1 MFYYGDSGL
10 LLVFLA
16 LILAMYA
23 QARVQGTY
31 QKYSRY
37 LAARGMTGAEVAS
50 DLLYRV
56 GLGDVRVEM
65 TPRELGDHYDPRSRV
80 LRLSPGVYNGR
91 SVAALGIAA
100 HEVGHAIQHDVG
112 YIPLALRNSILPVAQ
127 FGSQLAWPLFLMGLF
142 FGITGLMDLG
152 IVLFFAAVMFQIVTL
167 PVEYNA
173 SARALELLES
183 EGYLTSRE
191 IAPAREV
198 LNAAALTYLAA
209 TAMAVA
215 QLARLLILR
224 SRRD

>member
-1 MFYYGDSGL
+1 MFYYGDSGFL
-10 LLVFLA
+10 FVLLA
-16 LILAMYA
+16 LMLAIYA

-31 QKYSRY
+31 NKYSRY

-65 TPRELGDHYDPRSRV
+65 IPRELGDHYDPRSRV

-112 YIPLALRNSILPVAQ
+112 YIPLALRNTILPVAQ

-173 SARALELLES
+173 SARALELLEG
-183 EGYLTSRE
+183 EGYLTARE

-198 LNAAALTYLAA
+198 LSAAALTYLAA

-215 QLARLLILR
+215 QLARLLLLR